1 MKNSEDL
8 ELSII
13 DLMGRISVIESILV
27 DKKLIT
33 LEDLQNKSKEISEK
47 IIEILSKKADETP
60 SK

>member
-47 IIEILSKKADETP
+47 IIEILSKKADETS